1 MKKIIVSILCFILV
15 FGFSLCAFAEEK
27 TEDNSTPRL
36 MVTDYKIDSIT
47 PGKKSQLTITV
58 KNTSSKKAVKNI
70 LFTLS
75 DGEKEL
81 VPDGMGTVFIDS
93 IVAENTYIWKTNLTA
108 IHSAKEGRHELT
120 FSAEYEDK
128 SGTPYSANAS
138 IFADVKQAVNLDFSN
153 AVLPKKAVQGETIS
167 LSINLMNT
175 GKSEISNV
183 KVDCEIDG
191 LTSGGTAF
199 AGIIPVGESRQC
211 SINLNVTK
219 EKLGEIKG
227 KIIFSYEDCFGKKY
241 TKEQD
246 VSTVIEK
253 KVETEKLETKTEEK
267 KNPQW
272 WLFLLGGILL
282 GGTVGAAVPIAI
294 HSSKQRKED
303 EKRL

>member
-1 MKKIIVSILCFILV
+1 MKKIIVSIMCFILV

-36 MVTDYKIDSIT
+36 MVTDYKIDGIT
-47 PGKKSQLTITV
+47 PGKKSQFAITV
-58 KNTSSKKAVKNI
+58 KNTSDNKAVRNI

-81 VPDGMGTVFIDS
+81 VPDSMGTVFIDS
-93 IVAENTYIWKTNLTA
+93 ITAGNTYIWKTNLTA
-108 IHSAKEGRHELT
+108 IHSAREGRHELT

-128 SGTPYSANAS
+128 NGTPYSANAS

-153 AVLPKKAVQGETIS
+153 AVLPKKAVQGETVS

-211 SINLNVTK
+211 SINLNVSK
-219 EKLGEIKG
+219 EQLGDVKG
-227 KIIFSYEDCFGKKY
+227 KIIFSYEDSFGKKY
-241 TKEQD
+241 TKEQE
-246 VSTVIEK
+246 VSTVIEE
-253 KVETEKLETKTEEK
+253 KVEEEKLETKTEEK

-282 GGTVGAAVPIAI
+282 GGAVGAAVPTAI
-294 HSSKQRKED
+294 HSYKQRKED